1 MNLKQIRKNSRKNLK
16 RNYFKNVIVCFV
28 VTFILTGGI
37 SYTSKNVLDIDI
49 SNQSA
54 IKVLEFS
61 KQRSNSEILNNFL
74 DNLISEQNRQDEVF
88 QKANNGFTNT
98 FINVITTGQSMIFNM
113 ISGATQAIAGN
124 KSAGII
130 ASIVI
135 TLWMLFRYFFL
146 SAFEVG
152 RARYF
157 LEQRKYLDTNPERIL
172 YPYKKKRAI
181 HVSTVLFIKNFM
193 LSLWSLTIIGY
204 FIKYYEYSMI
214 PYILAENPDIKI
226 KDAFKLSKEL
236 TRGDKRRLFCI
247 SLEIIAWHLLGL
259 ITFNLSNIF
268 FVNPYEFNMFAESY
282 ITLRKAKRANLEKK
296 ELLNDRRLV
305 VEEDHAGFYREKEN
319 ENKFIEQGIKK
330 KYTLSSYILLFF
342 IFSFIGWAYEVLLYL
357 IKEGRF
363 VNRGT
368 MYGPWLPIYGTGG
381 VAILFLLQK
390 FRKKPLLMFLSSFIL
405 CGIIEYFGGW
415 ALYHFNNAR
424 YWDYTDYFLNING
437 FICPESLL
445 IFGIG
450 GCGFTYVAGP
460 ILDNLISK
468 MEKKFKYILCAF
480 LIAAFSTDFIICKI
494 CGNNSG
500 DGIGGEISQIQ
511 STNPKV

>member
-1 MNLKQIRKNSRKNLK
+1 
-16 RNYFKNVIVCFV
+16 
-28 VTFILTGGI
+28 
-37 SYTSKNVLDIDI
+37 
-49 SNQSA
+49 
-54 IKVLEFS
+54 
-61 KQRSNSEILNNFL
+61 
-74 DNLISEQNRQDEVF
+74 
-88 QKANNGFTNT
+88 
-98 FINVITTGQSMIFNM
+98 
-113 ISGATQAIAGN
+113 
-124 KSAGII
+124 
-130 ASIVI
+130 
-135 TLWMLFRYFFL
+135 
-146 SAFEVG
+146 
-152 RARYF
+152 
-157 LEQRKYLDTNPERIL
+157 
-172 YPYKKKRAI
+172 
-181 HVSTVLFIKNFM
+181 
-193 LSLWSLTIIGY
+193 
-204 FIKYYEYSMI
+204 MI

-282 ITLRKAKRANLEKK
+282 IALRKAKRANLEKK

-390 FRKKPLLMFLSSFIL
+390 FRKKPLLMFLSSFVL

-415 ALYHFNNAR
+415 MLYHFNNAR

-437 FICPESLL
+437 FICLESLL

-468 MEKKFKYILCAF
+468 MDKKFKYILCAF
-480 LIAAFSTDFIICKI
+480 LLAAYGVDFVCCKI
-494 CGNNSG
+494 YGNNSG

-511 STNPKV
+511 STNPKA